1 MDIVS
6 NHPWTNAL
14 HQWRH
19 VIAHGNRC
27 YQLQAWIE
35 ARNCYQQALAIAEG
49 LMLAWPEPDIGMS
62 VLVVSHHNLADT
74 CLQLD
79 QLDDAAGHLCSAHEQ
94 LQRVA
99 QDPGASV
106 DQQQAALRHQH
117 RTLQELMRF
126 AQRHV
131 QACPCSL
138 RVARHISEHLIARA
152 GGPSLH

>member
-6 NHPWTNAL
+6 NHPWTQAL

-19 VIAHGNRC
+19 VVAQGNRC

-35 ARNCYQQALAIAEG
+35 ARDCYQQALALAEG

-62 VLVVSHHNLADT
+62 VLVVSHHNLADAW
-74 CLQLD
+74 LQLD
-79 QLDDAAGHLCSAHEQ
+79 ELDEAASHLCSAHEQ

-99 QDPGASV
+99 QDPGVSP

-117 RTLQELMRF
+117 RTLQELMHF

-131 QACPCSL
+131 LAWQCSM

-152 GGPSLH
+152 AGQSLH